1 MEEKLL
7 RKLAGVAEEGKCVQ
21 NILRKLKYE
30 VEELM
35 RICWKPSMRSA
46 RSWEVLHMQL
56 TMLRFAV
63 SSCLEL
69 FGDNMVEVEVDKE
82 VKVNLSDSTSET
94 TGQKVVL
101 SLDHFVQV
109 KNDSERL

>member
-1 MEEKLL
+1 
-7 RKLAGVAEEGKCVQ
+7 
-21 NILRKLKYE
+21 
-30 VEELM
+30 
-35 RICWKPSMRSA
+35 MRSEHFEKVEI
-46 RSWEVLHMQL
+46 RGGGVDENMLETFNEVSKELGSPSY
-56 TMLRFAV
+56 AADYV
-63 SSCLEL
+63 KVCSSCLEL